1 MLSEEVHSESFSK
14 DTEDSFQGALN
25 SHQEVDS
32 TSIGQSSRPSAAGN
46 STSGHDGSR
55 GGTDDG
61 SDHVGGDIG
70 ERQQSQYPM
79 SQFTCENDF
88 THCTQDE
95 DHDFRIVGPS
105 IGAIEKPYRE
115 REWTMTPYNE
125 ELLLKS
131 FESMSIETQ
140 FSDSLNEANV
150 YPPHVTSYGQ
160 PSSAT
165 NVEYSMSRYSPS
177 KQMSYQVPY
186 QMEGGFDINT

>member
-1 MLSEEVHSESFSK
+1 
-14 DTEDSFQGALN
+14 
-25 SHQEVDS
+25 
-32 TSIGQSSRPSAAGN
+32 
-46 STSGHDGSR
+46 
-55 GGTDDG
+55 
-61 SDHVGGDIG
+61 
-70 ERQQSQYPM
+70 M

-140 FSDSLNEANV
+140 FSDSLNEANI
-150 YPPHVTSYGQ
+150 
-160 PSSAT
+160 
-165 NVEYSMSRYSPS
+165 YSPYV
-177 KQMSYQVPY
+177 MGY
-186 QMEGGFDINT
+186 G